1 MRNIEDRRL
10 GEFPMRW
17 RVHSRLIPAAIAATL
32 FALAGPAAAE
42 SDEGFFS
49 RLFNRGKSELSDA
62 STNKEPTLDCPEV
75 RVTSGESSL
84 RVGGQEST
92 SVRHQFSLGDV
103 ARECAVAGKQLTIK
117 VGVKGR
123 VVLGPAGSPGSY
135 SAPLRI
141 GVRQQLGEKILVS
154 KVFNVGATI
163 APGAT
168 RGDFIVVTEP
178 FAVPFTTEHAAD
190 DYEVVVGFGKDAKAA
205 PVEKR
210 KRRQGQPAAAASQD

>member
-1 MRNIEDRRL
+1 MDIPTVIRL
-10 GEFPMRW
+10 TRSLLLP
-17 RVHSRLIPAAIAATL
+17 VSIAA
-32 FALAGPAAAE
+32 ASVVLAGPAAAQNKE

-49 RLFNRGKSELSDA
+49 RFFSRGKTESSSID
-62 STNKEPTLDCPEV
+62 SKPQTLDCPEI
-75 RVTSGESSL
+75 RVTAGESSL

-92 SVRHQFSLGDV
+92 SVRHQFSIGDV
-103 ARECAVAGKQLTIK
+103 ARECGVTGKELTIK

-141 GVRQQLGEKILVS
+141 AIRQQQGEKFLAS

-163 APGAT
+163 APGAS
-168 RGDFIVVTEP
+168 RGEFTVVTEP

-210 KRRQGQPAAAASQD
+210 KRRQGKAGAAGAQD

>member
-1 MRNIEDRRL
+1 MDIPTVIRL
-10 GEFPMRW
+10 TRSLLLFLP
-17 RVHSRLIPAAIAATL
+17 IAAASVL
-32 FALAGPAAAE
+32 LAWPAAAE
-42 SDEGFFS
+42 SDEGFFT
-49 RLFNRGKSELSDA
+49 RLFNRGKAELTTGDS
-62 STNKEPTLDCPEV
+62 KQPTLDCPEI
-75 RVTSGESSL
+75 RVTAGESAL

-92 SVRHQFSLGDV
+92 SVRHQFSIGDV
-103 ARECAVAGKQLTIK
+103 ARECGMVGKELTIK

-123 VVLGPAGSPGSY
+123 VVLGPAGAPGSY

-141 GVRQQLGEKILVS
+141 AVRQQQGDKILAS

-163 APGAT
+163 APGST
-168 RGDFIVVTEP
+168 RGEFTIVTEP

-210 KRRQGQPAAAASQD
+210 KRRQGKASAAGAQD

>member
-1 MRNIEDRRL
+1 MDIPTVIRL
-10 GEFPMRW
+10 TRSLLLSLP
-17 RVHSRLIPAAIAATL
+17 IAAASVL
-32 FALAGPAAAE
+32 LAWPAAAE
-42 SDEGFFS
+42 SDEGFFT
-49 RLFNRGKSELSDA
+49 RLFNRGTAELTPGDS
-62 STNKEPTLDCPEV
+62 KQQTLDCPEI
-75 RVTSGESSL
+75 RVTAGESAL

-92 SVRHQFSLGDV
+92 SVRHQFSIGDV
-103 ARECAVAGKQLTIK
+103 ARECGMVGKELTIK

-123 VVLGPAGSPGSY
+123 VVLGPAGSPGNY

-141 GVRQQLGEKILVS
+141 AVRQQQGDKILAS

-163 APGAT
+163 APGTT
-168 RGDFIVVTEP
+168 RGEFTIVTEP

-210 KRRQGQPAAAASQD
+210 KRRQGKASAAGAQD